1 MKLPDTDGNGVWS
14 VHIYTQALCILFDF
28 TMKES
33 LFIIDLH
40 ATLIKG
46 IC

>member
-1 MKLPDTDGNGVWS
+1 MKLPDTDGNGVAS
-14 VHIYTQALCILFDF
+14 AHIYTQALCILFDF

-33 LFIIDLH
+33 LFITDLH
-40 ATLIKG
+40 VTLIKG